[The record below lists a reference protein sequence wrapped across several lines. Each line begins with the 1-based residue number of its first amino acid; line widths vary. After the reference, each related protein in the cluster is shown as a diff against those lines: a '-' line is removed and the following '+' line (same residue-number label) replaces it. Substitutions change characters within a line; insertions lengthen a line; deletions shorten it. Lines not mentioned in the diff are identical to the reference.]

1 MFTRGCFENWGAM
14 LFDLNG
20 VSEED
25 FESNKPAD
33 DDLGT
38 LSVEHFDF
46 AFLVHFGRRSPP
58 RKLFPA

>member
-1 MFTRGCFENWGAM
+1 M

-25 FESNKPAD
+25 FERNKPAD
-33 DDLGT
+33 DALGT